1 MARHPPESAVPR
13 SLVIAS
19 AFCAAVVI
27 ASQLAGKTARD
38 AIFLQYFEVRSL
50 PLLLALSSAL
60 AIGTT
65 FWFARR
71 LVRGAPV
78 RVVQLANAVSAAL
91 LVAEW
96 LLLDHMP
103 RPVSIAI
110 YIHQTLLGPIL
121 VSGFWSIVSERFDPR
136 SARHALGTIGFGAT
150 LGGLGG
156 AILAERIAALVGT
169 PEILPTVALLQVVAT
184 WQLSTI
190 GRGRAEELAPEAPD
204 EELLGA
210 ASQIARVSLL
220 RRLAAITVVVTVA
233 AALLDYVFK
242 AVATDAV
249 GTSHDLA
256 RLLAMFHG
264 VVGVTTALVAWLFG
278 RWALQSW
285 GLARTLATLPGSVI
299 VFGIVALLVPG
310 VGVFVVLRGVENV
323 LRNSLYREAY
333 EVFYTPLLAGE
344 RRSTKT
350 VIDVGVERFGDVLGG
365 VIVVAV
371 IAMLADPTF
380 VLVLGAISLSVVGVY
395 IALQAQHSYVEA
407 LERSLVA
414 HAIEVENE
422 PPDFPTTDRTTRT
435 TLEMFAQRGA
445 GIVKPPPRA
454 SASGGWFSRSR
465 ARREAPAKPPGID
478 PRIARLS
485 ELASGDPARIRTALT
500 GPELPTAALPFVLP
514 LIVHPELGAPALV
527 AVQEI
532 AHRAVGQL
540 VDAMLD
546 PELPVAVRGRIPG
559 VLAGRV
565 LPREDDHD
573 SSTRSAAQIARAGL
587 LAALADPERELR
599 YVAAEALLV
608 LREREPDLVFDDT
621 IVFDGVR
628 RELALDPHVWK
639 ALDVASNE
647 AAHAVAEANP
657 ELTRAAN
664 HLSTLLALVL
674 PAEPI
679 RAAFQGLWSED
690 TAIRGVALEYLE
702 NVLPPDIR
710 EHLWLALA
718 IEAPQ
723 HETHRS
729 LEEVL
734 GDLLQSRRESASA

>member
-1 MARHPPESAVPR
+1 MAAAV
-13 SLVIAS
+13 
-19 AFCAAVVI
+19 CAAVVI

-50 PLLLALSSAL
+50 PMLLALSSAL

-78 RVVQLANAVSAAL
+78 RVVQLANAASAAL
-91 LVAEW
+91 LVVEW
-96 LLLDHMP
+96 LLLDYFP
-103 RPVSIAI
+103 RPISIVI
-110 YIHQTLLGPIL
+110 YVHQTLLGPIL
-121 VSGFWSIVSERFDPR
+121 VSGFWSIVSERFDPH
-136 SARHALGTIGFGAT
+136 SARRAVGTIGFGAT

-156 AILAERIAALVGT
+156 AILAERVAALLGT
-169 PEILPTVALLQVVAT
+169 PAILPTVAALQIIAT

-190 GRGRAEELAPEAPD
+190 GRGPAEELAPEAPD
-204 EELLGA
+204 EELIGA
-210 ASQIARVSLL
+210 AAQIARVPLL
-220 RRLAAITVVVTVA
+220 RRLAGITVVVTVA

-256 RLLAMFHG
+256 RLLALFHG
-264 VVGVTTALVAWLFG
+264 VVGVTTAIVAWLFG

-285 GLARTLATLPGSVI
+285 GLARTLATLPASVI
-299 VFGIVALLVPG
+299 LFGIVALLVPG
-310 VGVFVVLRGVENV
+310 VGVFVVLRGAENV

-350 VIDVGVERFGDVLGG
+350 VIDVGVERFGDVVGG
-365 VIVVAV
+365 LLVVVV
-371 IAMLADPTF
+371 IAVLTDPTV
-380 VLVLGAISLSVVGVY
+380 VLVAGAIGLSIVGVY
-395 IALQAQHSYVEA
+395 VALQAQRSYVEA

-422 PPDFPTTDRTTRT
+422 PDFRTTDRTTRT

-465 ARREAPAKPPGID
+465 NRRDVPVSKPGID

-500 GPELPTAALPFVLP
+500 GPPLPPAALPFVLP
-514 LIVHPELGAPALV
+514 LIVHPELGAPAVV

-540 VDAMLD
+540 VDALLD
-546 PELPVAVRGRIPG
+546 PELPIAVRGRIPA
-559 VLAGRV
+559 LLSGRI
-565 LPREDDHD
+565 LPREGSHD
-573 SSTRSAAQIARAGL
+573 NGTRSAAQIARAGL

-599 YVAAEALLV
+599 YLAAEALLV
-608 LREREPDLVFDDT
+608 LREREPDLVFDDE

-628 RELALDPHVWK
+628 RELALDPAVWK
-639 ALDVASNE
+639 ALDVASSE
-647 AAHAVAEANP
+647 AAHAARTDAHP
-657 ELTRAAN
+657 ELSRAAN

-690 TAIRGVALEYLE
+690 PAIRGVALEYLE

-718 IEAPQ
+718 IEAPKL
-723 HETHRS
+723 ETHRS
-729 LEEVL
+729 LDEVL